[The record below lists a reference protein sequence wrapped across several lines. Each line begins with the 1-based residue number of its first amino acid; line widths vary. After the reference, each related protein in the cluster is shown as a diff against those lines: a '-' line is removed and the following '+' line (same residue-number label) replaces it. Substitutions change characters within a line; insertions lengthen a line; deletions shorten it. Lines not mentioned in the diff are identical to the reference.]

1 MGSHGGKC
9 RVIQDDGSHGR
20 QDDLPEIEELTSLG
34 DRLGRR
40 YNGFSMICRFV
51 LLAFAAPLA
60 LVAGCGYHSLGAA
73 THLPPDARTLSI
85 PVFAT
90 RTEAYHTEAVM
101 TDAVIREFAARSR
114 LRVTPAE
121 GGDPDVVLRG
131 TILKETVTPLT
142 YNTTTQQSSSFL
154 ITLVVSV
161 TVTAHDGHVLY
172 QNKNYV
178 FREQYQSTTDLPT
191 FLDESPAAE
200 ERLSRDFA
208 RALVADVLEGM

>member
-1 MGSHGGKC
+1 MI
-9 RVIQDDGSHGR
+9 RRLLV
-20 QDDLPEIEELTSLG
+20 LVLTVPLG
-34 DRLGRR
+34 VV
-40 YNGFSMICRFV
+40 C
-51 LLAFAAPLA
+51 
-60 LVAGCGYHSLGAA
+60 GCGYHSLGAA

-90 RTEAYHTEAVM
+90 RTEAYHTEEVM
-101 TDAVIREFAARSR
+101 TNAVIREFAARSR

-121 GGDPDVVLRG
+121 SGDPDVVLRG
-131 TILKETVTPLT
+131 TILKETVAPLT

-161 TVTAHDGHVLY
+161 TLTARDGRVLFE
-172 QNKNYV
+172 NKNYV